1 MYFVSSTL
9 VSQLAADAELQQHAD
24 ETLSSANS
32 SHNERFLPWE
42 DVYTGMA
49 LTQAAS
55 GPALA
60 SVHMHMAL
68 YAEGWQFSST
78 PSVLLW
84 HMKIK
89 KPARI
94 IEVER
99 WSEQQEPCVTS
110 AVRLTCANVY
120 TSCNNQHWLR
130 CMSLH
135 NKSACVTKKAHMR
148 EDTPTSQLQPAK
160 KRPKKEKG
168 RTQL

>member
-9 VSQLAADAELQQHAD
+9 VSQLVADAELQQHAD

-120 TSCNNQHWLR
+120 TSCNKQRWLR

-135 NKSACVTKKAHMR
+135 NKSACVTKKAHLR
-148 EDTPTSQLQPAK
+148 EDAPTSQLQPAK
-160 KRPKKEKG
+160 KRLKKDKG
-168 RTQL
+168 RTQR